1 MDTSL
6 VEPLIS
12 SLQSFSAEG
21 LSLILLLLCCGAIIV
36 LLRFYGIHGLYIY
49 NAVAIIAGNIQVLKL
64 SYFPFWGES
73 LALGTIVFATTYLV
87 SDILTEIYGQRV
99 AQDGVWLCFGA
110 QILLTLMMLLALS
123 YVPAAEDTAHGAMA
137 ILFTPSLR
145 LFVSSLIAFAASQ
158 FFDIWVFQ
166 RIRELTHNRRLW
178 LRMVFSVLLAG
189 LLDNIIFSFLAWYLL
204 NPEPLGITDIWNRY
218 VFGTYMA
225 RILVASVSVP
235 TIYYCRY
242 SMQKPLVSGSSGA

>member
-6 VEPLIS
+6 VEPLIG
-12 SLQSFSAEG
+12 SLQSLSAEG
-21 LSLILLLLCCGAIIV
+21 LSLVLLLLCCGAIIV

-64 SYFPFWGES
+64 AYFPFWGES

-87 SDILTEIYGQRV
+87 SDILTEIYGQKI
-99 AQDGVWLCFGA
+99 AQDGVWLCFSA
-110 QILLTLMMLLALS
+110 QILLTLMMVLALG
-123 YVPAAEDTAHGAMA
+123 YIPAAEDTAHGAMA
-137 ILFTPSLR
+137 LLFTPSLR
-145 LFVSSLIAFAASQ
+145 LFISSLIAFAVSQ
-158 FFDIWVFQ
+158 LFDIWVFQ
-166 RIRELTHNRRLW
+166 RVRELTHNRRLW

-204 NPEPLGITDIWNRY
+204 NPEPFGVADIWNRY
-218 VFGTYMA
+218 VFGTYVA
-225 RILVASVSVP
+225 RILVAGVSVP

-242 SMQKPLVSGSSGA
+242 SMRRPTESDFSGA